1 MQEVGQVAGQ
11 EVGSEARARHV
22 PTHDNLLLNLEIN
35 ILIVQIPPIIA
46 QFQVINLNII
56 IEILS

>member
-22 PTHDNLLLNLEIN
+22 PTHDRNYKLLIYFD
-35 ILIVQIPPIIA
+35 LICYNN
-46 QFQVINLNII
+46 F
-56 IEILS
+56 EK